1 MCMVT
6 VKEDGS
12 FVQICNC
19 KYGSEHCNKEMLQQL
34 IVGQQ
39 LINSRIDELHE
50 KVNTKISRSEL
61 MATATFIVILI
72 GGIIQYSM

>member
-1 MCMVT
+1 MT
-6 VKEDGS
+6 HNGYT
-12 FVQICNC
+12 Q
-19 KYGSEHCNKEMLQQL
+19 KEMLGLLLKGQDQL
-34 IVGQQ
+34 SG
-39 LINSRIDELHE
+39 RIDELHE

>member
-1 MCMVT
+1 MADNGFT
-6 VKEDGS
+6 
-12 FVQICNC
+12 
-19 KYGSEHCNKEMLQQL
+19 NKEMLQQL

-39 LINSRIDELHE
+39 AINSRIDELHE

>member
-1 MCMVT
+1 MADNGFT
-6 VKEDGS
+6 
-12 FVQICNC
+12 
-19 KYGSEHCNKEMLQQL
+19 NKEMLQQL